1 MAEAD
6 LVVQANLTEVV
17 AQEVQEVLYQSEALI
32 PVSAWQH

>member
-17 AQEVQEVLYQSEALI
+17 AQEVQEVLYQLEALI
-32 PVSAWQH
+32 PVSAWRH